1 MSLSSVN
8 VLVGPVP
15 LKMRELSELWAEVVE
30 GDSVLDLASH
40 DFAVMEELTRTT
52 QPAMKLL

>member
-1 MSLSSVN
+1 MCWLA
-8 VLVGPVP
+8 LFRI
-15 LKMRELSELWAEVVE
+15 KMRELSELWAEVVE